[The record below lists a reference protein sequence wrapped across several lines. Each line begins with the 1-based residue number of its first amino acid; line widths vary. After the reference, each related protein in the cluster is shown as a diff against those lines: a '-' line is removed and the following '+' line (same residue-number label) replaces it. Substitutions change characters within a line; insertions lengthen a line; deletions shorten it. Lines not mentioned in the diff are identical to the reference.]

1 MLWKMRMGGEGGMRG
16 GCLGWC
22 RGGAV
27 CFFPGREW
35 GVWSGEIF
43 AVDFN
48 TSAQL
53 RLRIG

>member
-1 MLWKMRMGGEGGMRG
+1 MGGEGGMRG